1 MNLAFLLHIY
11 QPPIQESK
19 KVEEITETSYLPLF
33 KTIKNKPNFNLTVN
47 IPLSLTYQLHATSS
61 DKVVGMIGEMFD
73 SGKIE
78 LTSTGAYHP
87 LLTKIPDYLIEKEIV
102 LNERGLAY
110 YYGKDK
116 GFEGEDA
123 LVIQNVTGFF
133 PPEGAINQHV
143 VEFLDQMGYSW
154 VFADDVAVPH
164 DHSYRSYNPVYQM
177 DDMNIKV
184 AVRNKGISDML
195 CFKRYGDSKDLL
207 AQILYM
213 RQEGKDLILALDG
226 EFFGHHYKEGILFLN
241 TFVDELCEMG
251 INLVTVEELIEKN
264 DAVPLKEVIES
275 SWGAS
280 KDQIDAGIS
289 YPLWDIS
296 SNELHR
302 LLWEVQQKV
311 VSVAEKGSSIE
322 IKNYDEMFDTFPLW
336 DLEKLSEIKDVDI
349 KNEIYESILLMQSV
363 HSDQFWW
370 ASDADVEGRTLHKP
384 TFVKKALNLYNK
396 YATVAQNEELQKFIA
411 QKSQEIESI
420 L

>member
-1 MNLAFLLHIY
+1 VNLAFLLHIY

-19 KVEEITETSYLPLF
+19 KVEEITKTSYLPLL
-33 KTIKNKPNFNLTVN
+33 KTIKSKLNFNLTLN
-47 IPLSLTYQLHATSS
+47 IPLSLSYLLHATSA
-61 DKVVGMIGEMFD
+61 DETVGLIREMFE
-73 SGKIE
+73 SEKIE

-123 LVIQNVTGFF
+123 LVIKNVTGFF

-143 VEFLDQMGYSW
+143 VELLDKMGYSW

-177 DDMNIKV
+177 ENMNIKI

-226 EFFGHHYKEGILFLN
+226 EFFGHHYKEGIFFLN

-289 YPLWDIS
+289 YPLWDVDD
-296 SNELHR
+296 NELHK
-302 LLWEVQQKV
+302 LLWEVQKKV
-311 VSVAEKGSSIE
+311 VSVAEKDSSIE
-322 IKNYDEMFDTFPLW
+322 IKNYDEMFETFPLW
-336 DLEKLSEIKDVDI
+336 DLEKLNEIKDVDI

-370 ASDADVEGRTLHKP
+370 ASDVDVEGRKLHKP
-384 TFVKKALNLYNK
+384 TFVKKAINLYNK

>member
-19 KVEEITETSYLPLF
+19 KVEEITETSYLPLL
-33 KTIKNKPNFNLTVN
+33 KTIKSKQDLKVTLN
-47 IPLSLTYQLHATSS
+47 IPLSLSYLLHKTSADEVTS
-61 DKVVGMIGEMFD
+61 LIKEMFEAE
-73 SGKIE
+73 KIE

-87 LLTKIPDYLIEKEIV
+87 LLTKIPDYLVEKEII

-123 LVIQNVTGFF
+123 LVIQNVNGFF

-143 VEFLDQMGYSW
+143 VEVLDQMGYNW

-164 DHSYRSYNPVYQM
+164 DYSYQSYNPVYQM
-177 DDMNIKV
+177 ENMDIKV

-195 CFKRYGDSKDLL
+195 CFKRYGDSNDLI

-226 EFFGHHYKEGILFLN
+226 EFFGHHYKEGIFFLN
-241 TFVDELCEMG
+241 TFVDELTALD
-251 INLVTVEELIEKN
+251 INLVTVSELIEKN
-264 DAVPLKEVIES
+264 DAVPLKKVIES
-275 SWGAS
+275 TWGAS
-280 KDQIDAGIS
+280 MDQVTAGNS
-289 YPLWDIS
+289 YPLWDAPG
-296 SNELHR
+296 NELHK
-302 LLWEVQQKV
+302 LLWELQKKV
-311 VSVAEKGSSIE
+311 VDVAEKDASIE
-322 IKNYDEMFDTFPLW
+322 TKNHNEIFETFPLW
-336 DLEKLSEIKDVDI
+336 DLEKLSDIEDIEI
-349 KNEIYESILLMQSV
+349 KNEVYASILLMQAV

-370 ASDADVEGRTLHKP
+370 ASDVDIEGRKIHKP
-384 TFVKKALNLYNK
+384 TFVKKALHLYDK
-396 YATVAQNEELQKFIA
+396 YATVAQNEELREYIA
-411 QKSQEIESI
+411 QKSQEIESV

>member
-195 CFKRYGDSKDLL
+195 CF
-207 AQILYM
+207 
-213 RQEGKDLILALDG
+213 
-226 EFFGHHYKEGILFLN
+226 
-241 TFVDELCEMG
+241 
-251 INLVTVEELIEKN
+251 
-264 DAVPLKEVIES
+264 
-275 SWGAS
+275 
-280 KDQIDAGIS
+280 
-289 YPLWDIS
+289 
-296 SNELHR
+296 
-302 LLWEVQQKV
+302 
-311 VSVAEKGSSIE
+311 
-322 IKNYDEMFDTFPLW
+322 
-336 DLEKLSEIKDVDI
+336 
-349 KNEIYESILLMQSV
+349 
-363 HSDQFWW
+363 
-370 ASDADVEGRTLHKP
+370 
-384 TFVKKALNLYNK
+384 
-396 YATVAQNEELQKFIA
+396 
-411 QKSQEIESI
+411 
-420 L
+420 